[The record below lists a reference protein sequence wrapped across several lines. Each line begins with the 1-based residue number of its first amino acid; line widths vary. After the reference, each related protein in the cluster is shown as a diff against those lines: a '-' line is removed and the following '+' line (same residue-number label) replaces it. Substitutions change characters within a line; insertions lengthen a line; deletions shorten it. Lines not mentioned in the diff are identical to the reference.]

1 MFLFSNIM
9 EVGLIFISVTNLLVV
24 LCIVNNVNL
33 FLIALLYFR
42 TVRGLYVNI
51 RDIQGGSWLF

>member
-42 TVRGLYVNI
+42 TVKGLYVNI

>member
-1 MFLFSNIM
+1 M

-42 TVRGLYVNI
+42 TVKGLYVNI